1 MCKLFLGRNWVDSKP
16 ASMSEMR
23 EVLLFQSFEENID
36 AALAG
41 SSTLVLAQF
50 QLKLVHVFWNDL
62 PLIKNFKCLCIYFL
76 IVSTCCQRA
85 RGGFLRSSGL
95 FRGLRGESLSFLLQP
110 VEKASAERER
120 EAERERDRHSPFGQR
135 HLHTHHHT
143 HVGMGYPL
151 IPGQYDPFQGQQLC
165 LTCASVHPALENR
178 CQNCLPCLQ
187 MKRLS
192 FEWINS
198 GEGFEDFFPGIS
210 LGHN

>member
-85 RGGFLRSSGL
+85 RGGFLLLRIVQRIKGGISL
-95 FRGLRGESLSFLLQP
+95 F
-110 VEKASAERER
+110 
-120 EAERERDRHSPFGQR
+120 
-135 HLHTHHHT
+135 
-143 HVGMGYPL
+143 
-151 IPGQYDPFQGQQLC
+151 
-165 LTCASVHPALENR
+165 SVAACGKGFSWAR
-178 CQNCLPCLQ
+178 AG
-187 MKRLS
+187 
-192 FEWINS
+192 S
-198 GEGFEDFFPGIS
+198 GEGEGPPLPLRPAAPAYTPPHPCGHGVPTHPWAIRPFPRSAALSYLCLCSSCFGKPLTKLPS
-210 LGHN
+210 LSSNEKVELWVN